1 MKNFCILLLMLVF
14 STAARAAQSDS
25 VVIDSKNKK
34 IQIGS
39 FILAKDSSPAT
50 IKKYFGTPSRI
61 ETSSSGV
68 ERTYA
73 YDDMGISFAID
84 PSGKVIEAVMINYN
98 WDGDKK
104 AAKSAFKG
112 KLTMDTYSITEL
124 TSSSDININTKVNNI
139 MCVGDFMCMTPPG
152 KSNIAILIGYKDKK
166 ITQIGFGL
174 VN

>member
-1 MKNFCILLLMLVF
+1 MKNICIVLLMLVF
-14 STAARAAQSDS
+14 STTAKAALTDS
-25 VVIDSKNKK
+25 VMVDSKNKK

-39 FILAKDSSPAT
+39 FILAKDSAPSS

-61 ETSSSGV
+61 ETSSAGV

-73 YDDMGISFAID
+73 YDELGLSFAID
-84 PSGKVIEAVMINYN
+84 PTGNVIEAVIINYN

-104 AAKSAFKG
+104 AAKSAYKG
-112 KLTMDTYSITEL
+112 KLTLDAYTITEL
-124 TSSSDININTKVNNI
+124 TSSSDINTNTKINNI
-139 MCVGDFMCMTPPG
+139 MCIGEIMCMTPPG
-152 KSNIAILIGYKDKK
+152 KSNVVVLIGYQDKK